1 MGTGVEGRGREAGC
15 PAPPAQIPACGFPAP
30 GSCLGSSATALPGSS
45 PFYLPPPTHGDALDA
60 CSPALCPEGVLPPA
74 FPLTGRLPSTPSATF
89 RLCSG
94 ASTVLCTR
102 PTPHSRASSACAHSG
117 FPTRSENRPRRSRM
131 AMRPPRFR
139 RHPSVRDVV
148 SDPGGATAPR
158 VNGAAH
164 VACDHV
170 QGLGL
175 RGIISFVAQ

>member
-1 MGTGVEGRGREAGC
+1 MTRSPRADPGRAAFPHRAPVSG
-15 PAPPAQIPACGFPAP
+15 PARRHFR
-30 GSCLGSSATALPGSS
+30 GSA
-45 PFYLPPPTHGDALDA
+45 PFYLPPPTHGDAFDA

-102 PTPHSRASSACAHSG
+102 PTPHSRASPACAHSG

-139 RHPSVRDVV
+139 RRPSVRDVV

-164 VACDHV
+164 VAFDHV

-175 RGIISFVAQ
+175 RDIVSFVAQ